1 MTTQH
6 IKDDG
11 LVNTSDNTLVTK
23 ALRDL
28 ASLKWL
34 APLTSLL
41 PRRSGEFG
49 RQIEVSLNQLAESQQ
64 IMKLQLRKSDKAVVI
79 GVDQYQAILDMKQR
93 YTELIEKVRELE
105 LAQEANEYDRLFQR
119 ISSPA
124 SHQAADELFASSE
137 DSLNNAY
144 KSQETLP

>member
-6 IKDDG
+6 IEDDKPAI
-11 LVNTSDNTLVTK
+11 TSDNTLVTK

-34 APLTSLL
+34 TPLNSLL

-64 IMKLQLRKSDKAVVI
+64 IMKLQLRKTDKAVVI
-79 GVDQYQAILDMKQR
+79 GVDQYQAILDMKQH
-93 YTELIEKVRELE
+93 YAELLEKVRELE
-105 LAQEANEYDRLFQR
+105 LDREADEYDRLFQR
-119 ISSPA
+119 IASPE
-124 SHQAADELFASSE
+124 SRQAADALFASSDE
-137 DSLNNAY
+137 DLNNAY
-144 KSQETLP
+144 KG

>member
-6 IKDDG
+6 IEDNKLATTPDNI
-11 LVNTSDNTLVTK
+11 LVMK

-34 APLTSLL
+34 TPLNSLL
-41 PRRSGEFG
+41 SKRSGEFG

-79 GVDQYQAILDMKQR
+79 GVDQYQAILNMKQH
-93 YTELIEKVRELE
+93 YAELLEKVRELE
-105 LAQEANEYDRLFQR
+105 LAQEADEYDRLFQR
-119 ISSPA
+119 IASPA
-124 SHQAADELFASSE
+124 SHQAADALFASS
-137 DSLNNAY
+137 DDDLNNAY
-144 KSQETLP
+144 KG